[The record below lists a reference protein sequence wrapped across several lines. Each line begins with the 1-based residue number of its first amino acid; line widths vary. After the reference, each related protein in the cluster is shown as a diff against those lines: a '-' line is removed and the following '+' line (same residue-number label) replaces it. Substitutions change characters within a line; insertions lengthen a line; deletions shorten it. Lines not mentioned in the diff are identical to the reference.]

1 MNVYFGIIKN
11 NRYVLHQP
19 SNRKL
24 WKNFI
29 DGIANEIPDIIIAD
43 INDFFEHFEKDL
55 LLEDCSEFHF
65 WDYEAGIE
73 KICYNLSEQPLK
85 WTIKKINNLEINK

>member
-43 INDFFEHFEKDL
+43 INDFL
-55 LLEDCSEFHF
+55 NIL
-65 WDYEAGIE
+65 
-73 KICYNLSEQPLK
+73 
-85 WTIKKINNLEINK
+85 KKIYYLKTVPNFIFGTMKQVSKKYATIYPNSH